1 MSHEIRTPI
10 NAIMGMNELIL
21 RESKEASTI
30 EYAQNIASASESL
43 LGIIN
48 DILDLSKIESGKME
62 VVPANYSL
70 RTLITD
76 CCKICLLYT
85 SRCV

>member
-1 MSHEIRTPI
+1 MQMRQKSRFLANMSHEIRTPI

-21 RESKEASTI
+21 RESEEASTI

-62 VVPANYSL
+62 VVPANYSPQD
-70 RTLITD
+70 ID
-76 CCKICLLYT
+76 H
-85 SRCV
+85 

>member
-21 RESKEASTI
+21 RESEEASTI
-30 EYAQNIASASESL
+30 EYAQNIAQASESL

-48 DILDLSKIESGKME
+48 DILDLSKNRIRENGSG
-62 VVPANYSL
+62 S
-70 RTLITD
+70 
-76 CCKICLLYT
+76 CKLQPQDIDH
-85 SRCV
+85 